1 MFIFTFP
8 TLRNYLNHA
17 LATTLVKVNS
27 FKVFARS
34 VPGLIFT
41 WLITRYF
48 LFQFITLKFYYPEGK
63 WLKGDVELYQF
74 WSLGL
79 IQRIFPI
86 NDSMWQYPPLAGFIF
101 TIPQYIFGNSNI
113 GFIFTMIFFD
123 FLILVT
129 ILKFGRSLFERKI
142 PVSLDGFAGAWFWII
157 WPILM
162 GPLLLTRFDLVP
174 TFFAILGLIA
184 VYEKRINLASFL
196 ITIGTLLKL
205 WPILIL
211 SILDKKIIRRMIL
224 PICIFSAL
232 ILIFIEFISVG
243 SLSFLENQSSR
254 GLQVESVAA
263 ILYVIYKLLG
273 GDVEY
278 PFRFG
283 SLEVEA
289 VFANQIAFLLNIS
302 ILIFFFTIFLLNI
315 KGKLSGLNIFEKSLI
330 VIIFAIGLSRVF
342 SPQFWIWIG
351 GFSALVVIFNNTKLK
366 RVILLLSISAL
377 FTQILYPA
385 LYVGLLSG
393 EFFPSLIQ
401 IIRIVLFVSAMILSF
416 KLLIQSSKKRVN
428 DV

>member
-1 MFIFTFP
+1 M
-8 TLRNYLNHA
+8 
-17 LATTLVKVNS
+17 NS
-27 FKVFARS
+27 FKTFTRS

-41 WLITRYF
+41 WLVTRYF

-86 NDSMWQYPPLAGFIF
+86 NDSMWQYPPLAGFVF

-123 FLILVT
+123 FLILLT
-129 ILKFGRSLFERKI
+129 ILKFGLSLYKSKI
-142 PVSLDGFAGAWFWII
+142 AVSLNGFAGAWFWII

-174 TFFAILGLIA
+174 TWFAILGLIA
-184 VYEKRINLASFL
+184 IYEKRIKLAGFL
-196 ITIGTLLKL
+196 ITVGSLLKL

-211 SILDKKIIRRMIL
+211 SILDRKILSKIIFPIVIL
-224 PICIFSAL
+224 SVL
-232 ILIFIEFISVG
+232 VLIFIEFISVG
-243 SLSFLENQSSR
+243 SLSFLENQTSR

-263 ILYVIYKLLG
+263 VIFVIFKLWG
-273 GDVEY
+273 ANVDY
-278 PFRFG
+278 PFRYG

-289 VFANQIAFLLNIS
+289 VFANEIALILNLS
-302 ILIFFFTIFLLNI
+302 TLIFFLIIFTLNI
-315 KGKLSGLNIFEKSLI
+315 KDKLNSLNIFEKSLI

-351 GFSALVVIFNNTKLK
+351 GISALVILFKDTKLK
-366 RVILLLSISAL
+366 RVILILSSSAL
-377 FTQILYPA
+377 LTQILYPA
-385 LYVGLLSG
+385 LYVGLLNG
-393 EFFPSLIQ
+393 DLIPSLIQ
-401 IIRIVLFVSAMILSF
+401 ILRITLFLYAMVLSF
-416 KLLIQSSKKRVN
+416 KLLIQSSKKKAN
-428 DV
+428 NG

>member
-1 MFIFTFP
+1 M
-8 TLRNYLNHA
+8 
-17 LATTLVKVNS
+17 NS
-27 FKVFARS
+27 FKTFTRS

-41 WLITRYF
+41 WLVTRYF

-86 NDSMWQYPPLAGFIF
+86 NDSMWQYPPLAGFVF

-123 FLILVT
+123 FLILLT
-129 ILKFGRSLFERKI
+129 ILKFGLSLYKSKI
-142 PVSLDGFAGAWFWII
+142 AVSLNGFAGAWFWII

-174 TFFAILGLIA
+174 TWFAILGLIA
-184 VYEKRINLASFL
+184 IYEKRIKLAGFL
-196 ITIGTLLKL
+196 ITIGSLLKL

-211 SILDKKIIRRMIL
+211 SILDRKILSKIIFPIVIL
-224 PICIFSAL
+224 SVL
-232 ILIFIEFISVG
+232 VLIFIEFISVG
-243 SLSFLENQSSR
+243 SFSFLENQTSR

-263 ILYVIYKLLG
+263 VIFVIFKLWG
-273 GDVEY
+273 ANVDY
-278 PFRFG
+278 PFRYG

-289 VFANQIAFLLNIS
+289 VFANEIALILNLS
-302 ILIFFFTIFLLNI
+302 TLIFFLIIFTLNI
-315 KGKLSGLNIFEKSLI
+315 KDKLNSLNIFEKSLI

-351 GFSALVVIFNNTKLK
+351 GISALVILFKDTKLK
-366 RVILLLSISAL
+366 RVILILSSSAL
-377 FTQILYPA
+377 LTQILYPA
-385 LYVGLLSG
+385 LYVGLLNG
-393 EFFPSLIQ
+393 DLIPSLIQ
-401 IIRIVLFVSAMILSF
+401 ILRITLFLYAMVLSF
-416 KLLIQSSKKRVN
+416 KLLIQSSKKKAN
-428 DV
+428 NG

>member
-1 MFIFTFP
+1 
-8 TLRNYLNHA
+8 
-17 LATTLVKVNS
+17 VNS
-27 FKVFARS
+27 IKVFARS

-48 LFQFITLKFYYPEGK
+48 LFQFITLKLYYPEGK

-224 PICIFSAL
+224 PISIFGAF

-254 GLQVESVAA
+254 GLQVESVAG

-273 GDVEY
+273 GNVEY

-302 ILIFFFTIFLLNI
+302 TLIFFLIIFILNI

-342 SPQFWIWIG
+342 SPQFCIWIG
-351 GFSALVVIFNNTKLK
+351 GLSALVLIFNNTKLK

-416 KLLIQSSKKRVN
+416 KLLIQSSKKRVT

>member
-1 MFIFTFP
+1 
-8 TLRNYLNHA
+8 
-17 LATTLVKVNS
+17 VNS

-48 LFQFITLKFYYPEGK
+48 LFQFITLKLYYPEGK

-224 PICIFSAL
+224 PISIFGAF

-254 GLQVESVAA
+254 GLQVESVAG

-273 GDVEY
+273 GNVEY

-302 ILIFFFTIFLLNI
+302 TLIFFLIIFILNI

-351 GFSALVVIFNNTKLK
+351 GLSALVVIFINTKLK

-416 KLLIQSSKKRVN
+416 KLLIQSSKKRVT

>member
-1 MFIFTFP
+1 M
-8 TLRNYLNHA
+8 
-17 LATTLVKVNS
+17 NS

-34 VPGLIFT
+34 VPGLIFA
-41 WLITRYF
+41 WLVTRYI

-123 FLILVT
+123 FLILIT
-129 ILKFGRSLFERKI
+129 ILKFGRKLFDRKI
-142 PVSLDGFAGAWFWII
+142 PVSLEGFAGAWFWII

-174 TFFAILGLIA
+174 TWFAILGLIA
-184 VYEKRINLASFL
+184 VYEKRIKLASFL

-211 SILDKKIIRRMIL
+211 SILDKKVIRKMIL
-224 PICIFSAL
+224 PISIFSSL

-243 SLSFLENQSSR
+243 SLSFLKNQSSR
-254 GLQVESVAA
+254 GLQVESVVA
-263 ILYVIYKLLG
+263 ILYVIFKLLG
-273 GDVEY
+273 GNVEY

-302 ILIFFFTIFLLNI
+302 TLIFFLIIFILNI
-315 KGKLSGLNIFEKSLI
+315 KGRLSNLNIFEKSLI

-351 GFSALVVIFNNTKLK
+351 GLSALVVSFKNTKLK
-366 RVILLLSISAL
+366 KVILLLSISAL

-393 EFFPSLIQ
+393 EFFPSLIH

-416 KLLIQSSKKRVN
+416 KLLIQSSKKKVT

>member
-1 MFIFTFP
+1 MNSLKSFT
-8 TLRNYLNHA
+8 
-17 LATTLVKVNS
+17 
-27 FKVFARS
+27 RS
-34 VPGLIFT
+34 VPGLVFT

-123 FLILVT
+123 FLILLT
-129 ILKFGRSLFERKI
+129 ILKFGLSLYKRNVL
-142 PVSLDGFAGAWFWII
+142 VSLNGFAGAWFWVI

-174 TFFAILGLIA
+174 TWFAIIGLISI
-184 VYEKRINLASFL
+184 YEKRIKLAGFL
-196 ITIGTLLKL
+196 LAIGTLLKL

-211 SILDKKIIRRMIL
+211 SIVEKRILRKILL
-224 PICIFSAL
+224 PVIISVIL

-263 ILYVIYKLLG
+263 VVFVIFKLFG
-273 GDVEY
+273 ANVDY

-289 VFANQIAFLLNIS
+289 TFANQIAFILNIS
-302 ILIFFFTIFLLNI
+302 TIVFFLWLFFLNI
-315 KGKLSGLNIFEKSLI
+315 KGKLNDLNIFEKSLI

-351 GFSALVVIFNNTKLK
+351 GISALVILFKETKLNKVIF
-366 RVILLLSISAL
+366 ILSISAL
-377 FTQILYPA
+377 LTQVLYPA
-385 LYVGLLSG
+385 LYVGLLNG
-393 EFFPSLIQ
+393 ELFPSLIQ
-401 IIRIVLFVSAMILSF
+401 ILRIIFFISAMVLSF
-416 KLLIQSSKKRVN
+416 KLLIQLRKKKVKN
-428 DV
+428 V

>member
-1 MFIFTFP
+1 M
-8 TLRNYLNHA
+8 
-17 LATTLVKVNS
+17 NS
-27 FKVFARS
+27 FKTFTRS

-41 WLITRYF
+41 WLVTRYF

-86 NDSMWQYPPLAGFIF
+86 NDSMWQYPPLAGFVF

-123 FLILVT
+123 FLILLT
-129 ILKFGRSLFERKI
+129 ILKFGLSLYKSKI
-142 PVSLDGFAGAWFWII
+142 AVSLNGFAGAWFWII

-174 TFFAILGLIA
+174 TWFAILGLIA
-184 VYEKRINLASFL
+184 IYEKRIKLAGFL
-196 ITIGTLLKL
+196 ITVGSLLKL

-211 SILDKKIIRRMIL
+211 SILDRKILSKIIFPIVIL
-224 PICIFSAL
+224 SVL
-232 ILIFIEFISVG
+232 VLIFIEFISVG
-243 SLSFLENQSSR
+243 AFSFLENQTSR

-263 ILYVIYKLLG
+263 VIFVIFKLWG
-273 GDVEY
+273 ANVDY
-278 PFRFG
+278 PFRYG

-289 VFANQIAFLLNIS
+289 VFANEIALILNLS
-302 ILIFFFTIFLLNI
+302 TLIFFLIIFTLNI
-315 KGKLSGLNIFEKSLI
+315 KDKLNSLNIFEKSLI

-351 GFSALVVIFNNTKLK
+351 GISALVILFKDTKLK
-366 RVILLLSISAL
+366 RVILILSSSAL
-377 FTQILYPA
+377 LTQILYPA
-385 LYVGLLSG
+385 LYVGLLNG
-393 EFFPSLIQ
+393 DLIPSLIQ
-401 IIRIVLFVSAMILSF
+401 ILRITLFLYAMVLSF
-416 KLLIQSSKKRVN
+416 KLLIQSSKKKAN
-428 DV
+428 NG

>member
-1 MFIFTFP
+1 M
-8 TLRNYLNHA
+8 
-17 LATTLVKVNS
+17 NS
-27 FKVFARS
+27 FKAFTRS

-41 WLITRYF
+41 WLVTRYF

-86 NDSMWQYPPLAGFIF
+86 NDSMWQYPPLAGFVF

-123 FLILVT
+123 FLILLT
-129 ILKFGRSLFERKI
+129 ILKFGLSLYKRKI
-142 PVSLDGFAGAWFWII
+142 AVSLNGFAGAWFWVI

-174 TFFAILGLIA
+174 TWFAILGLIA
-184 VYEKRINLASFL
+184 IYEKRIKLAGFL
-196 ITIGTLLKL
+196 ITVGSLLKL

-211 SILDKKIIRRMIL
+211 SIIDRKILSKIVF
-224 PICIFSAL
+224 PIVISSVL
-232 ILIFIEFISVG
+232 VLIFIEFISVG
-243 SLSFLENQSSR
+243 SFSFLENQTSR

-263 ILYVIYKLLG
+263 VIFVIFKLWG
-273 GDVEY
+273 ANVEY

-289 VFANQIAFLLNIS
+289 VFANEIALILNLS
-302 ILIFFFTIFLLNI
+302 TLIFFLIIFTLNI
-315 KGKLSGLNIFEKSLI
+315 KEKLNSLNVFEKSLI

-351 GFSALVVIFNNTKLK
+351 GISALVILFKDTKLK
-366 RVILLLSISAL
+366 KVILILSSSAL
-377 FTQILYPA
+377 LTQILYPA
-385 LYVGLLSG
+385 LYVGLLNG
-393 EFFPSLIQ
+393 DLFPSLIQ
-401 IIRIVLFVSAMILSF
+401 ILRITLFIYAMVLSF
-416 KLLIQSSKKRVN
+416 KLLIQSGKKKAN
-428 DV
+428 NG

>member
-1 MFIFTFP
+1 M
-8 TLRNYLNHA
+8 
-17 LATTLVKVNS
+17 NS
-27 FKVFARS
+27 FKTFTRS

-41 WLITRYF
+41 WLVTRYF

-86 NDSMWQYPPLAGFIF
+86 NDSMWQYPPLAGFVF

-123 FLILVT
+123 FLILLT
-129 ILKFGRSLFERKI
+129 ILKFGLSLYKSKI
-142 PVSLDGFAGAWFWII
+142 AVSLNGFAGAWFWII

-174 TFFAILGLIA
+174 TWFSILGLIA
-184 VYEKRINLASFL
+184 IYEKRIKLAGFL
-196 ITIGTLLKL
+196 ITVGSLLKL

-211 SILDKKIIRRMIL
+211 SILDRKILSKIIF
-224 PICIFSAL
+224 PIVISSVL
-232 ILIFIEFISVG
+232 VLIFIEFISVG
-243 SLSFLENQSSR
+243 SFSFLENQTSR

-263 ILYVIYKLLG
+263 VIFVIFKLWG
-273 GDVEY
+273 ANIDY
-278 PFRFG
+278 PFRYG

-289 VFANQIAFLLNIS
+289 VFANEIALILNLS
-302 ILIFFFTIFLLNI
+302 TLIFFLIIFILNI
-315 KGKLSGLNIFEKSLI
+315 KDKLNSLNIFEKSLI

-351 GFSALVVIFNNTKLK
+351 GISALVILFKDTKLK
-366 RVILLLSISAL
+366 RVILILSSSAL
-377 FTQILYPA
+377 LTQILYPT
-385 LYVGLLSG
+385 LYVGLLNG
-393 EFFPSLIQ
+393 DLIPSLIQ
-401 IIRIVLFVSAMILSF
+401 ILRITLFLYAMVLSF
-416 KLLIQSSKKRVN
+416 KLLIQSSKKKAN
-428 DV
+428 NG

>member
-1 MFIFTFP
+1 MNSLKSFT
-8 TLRNYLNHA
+8 
-17 LATTLVKVNS
+17 
-27 FKVFARS
+27 RS
-34 VPGLIFT
+34 VPGLVFT
-41 WLITRYF
+41 WFITRYF

-123 FLILVT
+123 FLILLT
-129 ILKFGRSLFERKI
+129 ILKFGLSLYKRNLL
-142 PVSLDGFAGAWFWII
+142 VSLNGFAGAWFWVI

-174 TFFAILGLIA
+174 TWFAIIGLISI
-184 VYEKRINLASFL
+184 YEKRIKLAGFL
-196 ITIGTLLKL
+196 LAIGTLLKL

-211 SILDKKIIRRMIL
+211 SIVEKRILRKILL
-224 PICIFSAL
+224 PVIISVIL
-232 ILIFIEFISVG
+232 ILIFIEIISFG

-263 ILYVIYKLLG
+263 VVFVIFKLFG
-273 GDVEY
+273 ANVEY

-289 VFANQIAFLLNIS
+289 TFANQIAFILNIS
-302 ILIFFFTIFLLNI
+302 TIVFFLWLFFLNI
-315 KGKLSGLNIFEKSLI
+315 KGKLNDLNIFEKSLI

-351 GFSALVVIFNNTKLK
+351 GISALVILFKETKLNKVIF
-366 RVILLLSISAL
+366 ILSISAL
-377 FTQILYPA
+377 LTQVLYPA
-385 LYVGLLSG
+385 LYVGLLNG
-393 EFFPSLIQ
+393 ELFPSLVQ
-401 IIRIVLFVSAMILSF
+401 ILRIIFFISAMVLSF
-416 KLLIQSSKKRVN
+416 KLLIQLRKKKVKN
-428 DV
+428 V

>member
-1 MFIFTFP
+1 M
-8 TLRNYLNHA
+8 
-17 LATTLVKVNS
+17 NS
-27 FKVFARS
+27 FKTFTRS

-41 WLITRYF
+41 WLVTRYF

-86 NDSMWQYPPLAGFIF
+86 NDSMWQYPPLAGFVF

-123 FLILVT
+123 FLILLT
-129 ILKFGRSLFERKI
+129 ILKFGLSLYKSKI
-142 PVSLDGFAGAWFWII
+142 AVSLNGFAGAWFWVI

-174 TFFAILGLIA
+174 TWFAILGLIA
-184 VYEKRINLASFL
+184 IYEKRIKLAGFL
-196 ITIGTLLKL
+196 ITVGSLLKL

-211 SILDKKIIRRMIL
+211 SILDRKILSKIIFPIVIL
-224 PICIFSAL
+224 SVL
-232 ILIFIEFISVG
+232 VLIFIEFISVG
-243 SLSFLENQSSR
+243 SFSFLENQTSR

-263 ILYVIYKLLG
+263 VIFVIFKLWG
-273 GDVEY
+273 ANVDY
-278 PFRFG
+278 PFRYG

-289 VFANQIAFLLNIS
+289 VFANEIALILNLS
-302 ILIFFFTIFLLNI
+302 TLIFFLIIFTLNI
-315 KGKLSGLNIFEKSLI
+315 KDKLNSLNIFEKSLI

-351 GFSALVVIFNNTKLK
+351 GISALVILFKDTKLK
-366 RVILLLSISAL
+366 RVILILSSSAL
-377 FTQILYPA
+377 LTQILYPA
-385 LYVGLLSG
+385 LYVGLLNG
-393 EFFPSLIQ
+393 DLIPSLIQ
-401 IIRIVLFVSAMILSF
+401 ILRITLFLYAMVLSF
-416 KLLIQSSKKRVN
+416 KLLIQSSKKKAN
-428 DV
+428 NG

>member
-1 MFIFTFP
+1 
-8 TLRNYLNHA
+8 
-17 LATTLVKVNS
+17 VNS
-27 FKVFARS
+27 FKAFTRS

-41 WLITRYF
+41 WLVTRYF

-86 NDSMWQYPPLAGFIF
+86 NDSMWQYPPLAGFVF

-123 FLILVT
+123 FLILLT
-129 ILKFGRSLFERKI
+129 ILKFGLSLYKRKI
-142 PVSLDGFAGAWFWII
+142 AVSLNGFAGAWFWVI

-174 TFFAILGLIA
+174 TWFAILGLIA
-184 VYEKRINLASFL
+184 IYEKRIKLAGFL
-196 ITIGTLLKL
+196 ITVGSLLKL

-211 SILDKKIIRRMIL
+211 SILDRKIFSKIVL
-224 PICIFSAL
+224 PIVISSVL
-232 ILIFIEFISVG
+232 VLIFIEFISVG
-243 SLSFLENQSSR
+243 SFSFLENQTSR

-263 ILYVIYKLLG
+263 VIFVIFKLWG
-273 GDVEY
+273 ANVEY

-289 VFANQIAFLLNIS
+289 VFAHEIALILNLS
-302 ILIFFFTIFLLNI
+302 TLIFFLIIFTLNI
-315 KGKLSGLNIFEKSLI
+315 KEKLNSLNVFEKSLI

-342 SPQFWIWIG
+342 SPQFWIWMG
-351 GFSALVVIFNNTKLK
+351 GISALVILFKDTKLK
-366 RVILLLSISAL
+366 KVILILSTSAL
-377 FTQILYPA
+377 LTQILYPA

-393 EFFPSLIQ
+393 DLIPSLIQ
-401 IIRIVLFVSAMILSF
+401 ILRITLFIYAMVLSF
-416 KLLIQSSKKRVN
+416 KLLIQSGKKKAN
-428 DV
+428 NG

>member
-1 MFIFTFP
+1 
-8 TLRNYLNHA
+8 
-17 LATTLVKVNS
+17 
-27 FKVFARS
+27 
-34 VPGLIFT
+34 
-41 WLITRYF
+41 
-48 LFQFITLKFYYPEGK
+48 
-63 WLKGDVELYQF
+63 
-74 WSLGL
+74 
-79 IQRIFPI
+79 
-86 NDSMWQYPPLAGFIF
+86 
-101 TIPQYIFGNSNI
+101 
-113 GFIFTMIFFD
+113 MIFFD

-129 ILKFGRSLFERKI
+129 ILNFGRSLFERKI
-142 PVSLDGFAGAWFWII
+142 PVSLDGFTGAWFWII

-174 TFFAILGLIA
+174 TWFAILGLIA
-184 VYEKRINLASFL
+184 VYEKRINLASFF

-211 SILDKKIIRRMIL
+211 SILDKKVIKKMIL
-224 PICIFSAL
+224 PISIFSAL

>member
-1 MFIFTFP
+1 MFIFTFL

-17 LATTLVKVNS
+17 LATTLIKVNS
-27 FKVFARS
+27 IKVFARS
-34 VPGLIFT
+34 VPGLIFI

-48 LFQFITLKFYYPEGK
+48 LFQFITLKLYYPEGK

-123 FLILVT
+123 FLILIT
-129 ILKFGRSLFERKI
+129 ILKFGRSLFDRKI
-142 PVSLDGFAGAWFWII
+142 LVSLEGFAGAWFWII

-224 PICIFSAL
+224 PISIFGAL

-254 GLQVESVAA
+254 GLQVESVAG

-273 GDVEY
+273 GNVEY

-302 ILIFFFTIFLLNI
+302 TLIFFLIIFILNI

-342 SPQFWIWIG
+342 SPQFCIWIG
-351 GFSALVVIFNNTKLK
+351 GLSALVVIFINTKLK

-416 KLLIQSSKKRVN
+416 KLLIQSSKKRVT

>member
-1 MFIFTFP
+1 M
-8 TLRNYLNHA
+8 
-17 LATTLVKVNS
+17 NS
-27 FKVFARS
+27 FKAFTRS

-41 WLITRYF
+41 WLVTRYF

-86 NDSMWQYPPLAGFIF
+86 NDSMWQYPPLAGFVF

-123 FLILVT
+123 FLILLT
-129 ILKFGRSLFERKI
+129 ILKFGLSLYKRKI
-142 PVSLDGFAGAWFWII
+142 AVSLNGFAGAWFWVI

-174 TFFAILGLIA
+174 TWFAILGLIA
-184 VYEKRINLASFL
+184 IYEKRIKLAGFL
-196 ITIGTLLKL
+196 ITVGSLLKL

-211 SILDKKIIRRMIL
+211 SILDRKILSKIVF
-224 PICIFSAL
+224 PIVISSVL
-232 ILIFIEFISVG
+232 VLIFIEFISVG
-243 SLSFLENQSSR
+243 SFSFLENQTSR

-263 ILYVIYKLLG
+263 VIFVIFKLWG
-273 GDVEY
+273 ANVEY

-289 VFANQIAFLLNIS
+289 VFANEIALILNLS
-302 ILIFFFTIFLLNI
+302 TLIFFLIIFTLNI
-315 KGKLSGLNIFEKSLI
+315 KEKLNSLNVFEKSLI

-351 GFSALVVIFNNTKLK
+351 GISALVILFKDTKLRK
-366 RVILLLSISAL
+366 VILMLSTSAL
-377 FTQILYPA
+377 LTQILYPA
-385 LYVGLLSG
+385 LYVGLL
-393 EFFPSLIQ
+393 
-401 IIRIVLFVSAMILSF
+401 
-416 KLLIQSSKKRVN
+416 
-428 DV
+428 

>member
-1 MFIFTFP
+1 M
-8 TLRNYLNHA
+8 
-17 LATTLVKVNS
+17 NS
-27 FKVFARS
+27 FKAFTRS

-41 WLITRYF
+41 WLVTRYF

-86 NDSMWQYPPLAGFIF
+86 NDSMWQYPPLAGFVF

-123 FLILVT
+123 FLILLT
-129 ILKFGRSLFERKI
+129 ILKFGLSLYKRKI
-142 PVSLDGFAGAWFWII
+142 AVSLNGFAGAWFWVI

-174 TFFAILGLIA
+174 TWFAILGLIA
-184 VYEKRINLASFL
+184 IYEKRIKLAGFL
-196 ITIGTLLKL
+196 ITVGSLLKL

-211 SILDKKIIRRMIL
+211 SILDRKILSKIVF
-224 PICIFSAL
+224 PIVISSVL
-232 ILIFIEFISVG
+232 VLIFIEFISVG
-243 SLSFLENQSSR
+243 SFSFLENQTSR

-263 ILYVIYKLLG
+263 VIFVIFKLWG
-273 GDVEY
+273 ANVEY

-289 VFANQIAFLLNIS
+289 VFANEIALILNLS
-302 ILIFFFTIFLLNI
+302 TLIFFLIIFTLNI
-315 KGKLSGLNIFEKSLI
+315 KEKLNSLNVFEKSLI

-351 GFSALVVIFNNTKLK
+351 GISALVILFKDTKLK
-366 RVILLLSISAL
+366 KVILILSSSAL
-377 FTQILYPA
+377 LTQILYPA
-385 LYVGLLSG
+385 LYVGLLNG
-393 EFFPSLIQ
+393 DLFPSLIQ
-401 IIRIVLFVSAMILSF
+401 ILRITLFIYAMVLSF
-416 KLLIQSSKKRVN
+416 KLLIQSGKKKAN
-428 DV
+428 NG

>member
-1 MFIFTFP
+1 M
-8 TLRNYLNHA
+8 
-17 LATTLVKVNS
+17 NS
-27 FKVFARS
+27 FKAFTRS

-41 WLITRYF
+41 WLVTRYF

-86 NDSMWQYPPLAGFIF
+86 NDSMWQYPPLAGFVF

-123 FLILVT
+123 FLILLT
-129 ILKFGRSLFERKI
+129 ILKFGLSLYKRKI
-142 PVSLDGFAGAWFWII
+142 AVSLNGFAGAWFWVI

-174 TFFAILGLIA
+174 TWFAILGLIA
-184 VYEKRINLASFL
+184 IYEKRIKLAGFL
-196 ITIGTLLKL
+196 ITVGSLLKL

-211 SILDKKIIRRMIL
+211 SILDRKILSKIIF
-224 PICIFSAL
+224 PIVISSVL
-232 ILIFIEFISVG
+232 VLIFIEFISVG
-243 SLSFLENQSSR
+243 SFSFLENQTSR

-263 ILYVIYKLLG
+263 VIFVIFKLWG
-273 GDVEY
+273 ANVEY

-289 VFANQIAFLLNIS
+289 VFANEIALILNLS
-302 ILIFFFTIFLLNI
+302 TLIFFLIIFTLNI
-315 KGKLSGLNIFEKSLI
+315 KEKLNSLNVFEKSLI

-351 GFSALVVIFNNTKLK
+351 GISALVILFKDTKLK
-366 RVILLLSISAL
+366 KVILILSSSAL
-377 FTQILYPA
+377 LTQILYPA
-385 LYVGLLSG
+385 LYVGLLNG
-393 EFFPSLIQ
+393 DLFPSLIQ
-401 IIRIVLFVSAMILSF
+401 ILRITLFIYAMVLSF
-416 KLLIQSSKKRVN
+416 KLLIQSGKKKAN
-428 DV
+428 NG

>member
-1 MFIFTFP
+1 M
-8 TLRNYLNHA
+8 
-17 LATTLVKVNS
+17 NS
-27 FKVFARS
+27 FKTFTRS

-41 WLITRYF
+41 WLVTRYF

-86 NDSMWQYPPLAGFIF
+86 NDSMWQYPPLAGFVF

-123 FLILVT
+123 FLILLT
-129 ILKFGRSLFERKI
+129 ILKFGLSLYKSKI
-142 PVSLDGFAGAWFWII
+142 AVSLNGFAGAWFWVI

-174 TFFAILGLIA
+174 TWFAILGLIA
-184 VYEKRINLASFL
+184 IYEKRIKLAGFL
-196 ITIGTLLKL
+196 ITIGSLLKL

-211 SILDKKIIRRMIL
+211 SILDRKILSKIIFPIVIL
-224 PICIFSAL
+224 SVL
-232 ILIFIEFISVG
+232 VLIFIEFISVG
-243 SLSFLENQSSR
+243 SFSFLENQTSR

-263 ILYVIYKLLG
+263 VIFVIFKLWG
-273 GDVEY
+273 ANVDY
-278 PFRFG
+278 PFRYG

-289 VFANQIAFLLNIS
+289 VFANEIALILNLS
-302 ILIFFFTIFLLNI
+302 TLIFFLIIFTLNI
-315 KGKLSGLNIFEKSLI
+315 KNKLNTLNIFEKSLI

-351 GFSALVVIFNNTKLK
+351 GISALVILFKDTKLK
-366 RVILLLSISAL
+366 RVILILSSSAL
-377 FTQILYPA
+377 LTQILYPA
-385 LYVGLLSG
+385 LYVGLLNG
-393 EFFPSLIQ
+393 DLIPSLIQ
-401 IIRIVLFVSAMILSF
+401 ILRITLFLYAMVLSF
-416 KLLIQSSKKRVN
+416 KLLIQSSKKKAN
-428 DV
+428 NG

>member
-1 MFIFTFP
+1 M
-8 TLRNYLNHA
+8 
-17 LATTLVKVNS
+17 
-27 FKVFARS
+27 
-34 VPGLIFT
+34 
-41 WLITRYF
+41 
-48 LFQFITLKFYYPEGK
+48 
-63 WLKGDVELYQF
+63 
-74 WSLGL
+74 
-79 IQRIFPI
+79 
-86 NDSMWQYPPLAGFIF
+86 
-101 TIPQYIFGNSNI
+101 
-113 GFIFTMIFFD
+113 
-123 FLILVT
+123 
-129 ILKFGRSLFERKI
+129 
-142 PVSLDGFAGAWFWII
+142 

-174 TFFAILGLIA
+174 TWFAILGLIA
-184 VYEKRINLASFL
+184 VYEKRIKLASFL

-205 WPILIL
+205 WPILIF
-211 SILDKKIIRRMIL
+211 SILDKKVIQKMIL
-224 PICIFSAL
+224 PISIFSAL
-232 ILIFIEFISVG
+232 ILILIELISVG

-263 ILYVIYKLLG
+263 ILFVIYKLLG
-273 GDVEY
+273 GNVEY

-289 VFANQIAFLLNIS
+289 IFANQIAILLNIS
-302 ILIFFFTIFLLNI
+302 TLIFFVIIFILNI
-315 KGKLSGLNIFEKSLI
+315 KGRLSILNIFEKSLI

-351 GFSALVVIFNNTKLK
+351 GLSALVVIFKSTKLK

-393 EFFPSLIQ
+393 EFFPSSIQ

-416 KLLIQSSKKRVN
+416 KLLIQSSKKRVT

>member
-1 MFIFTFP
+1 M
-8 TLRNYLNHA
+8 
-17 LATTLVKVNS
+17 NS
-27 FKVFARS
+27 FKTFTRS

-41 WLITRYF
+41 WLVTRYF

-86 NDSMWQYPPLAGFIF
+86 NDSMWQYPPLAGFVF

-123 FLILVT
+123 FLILLT
-129 ILKFGRSLFERKI
+129 ILKFGLSLYKSKI
-142 PVSLDGFAGAWFWII
+142 AVSLNGFAGAWFWII

-174 TFFAILGLIA
+174 TWFAILGLIA
-184 VYEKRINLASFL
+184 IYEKRIKLAGFL
-196 ITIGTLLKL
+196 ITVGSLLKL

-211 SILDKKIIRRMIL
+211 SILDRKILSKIIF
-224 PICIFSAL
+224 PIVISSVL
-232 ILIFIEFISVG
+232 VLIFIEFISVG
-243 SLSFLENQSSR
+243 SFSFLENQTSR

-263 ILYVIYKLLG
+263 VIFVIFKLWG
-273 GDVEY
+273 ANIDY
-278 PFRFG
+278 PFRYG

-289 VFANQIAFLLNIS
+289 VFANEIALILNLS
-302 ILIFFFTIFLLNI
+302 TLIFFLIIFILNI
-315 KGKLSGLNIFEKSLI
+315 KDKLNSLNIFEKSLI

-351 GFSALVVIFNNTKLK
+351 GISALVILFKDTKLK
-366 RVILLLSISAL
+366 RVILILSSSAL
-377 FTQILYPA
+377 LTQILYPT
-385 LYVGLLSG
+385 LYVGLLNG
-393 EFFPSLIQ
+393 DLIPSLIQ
-401 IIRIVLFVSAMILSF
+401 ILRITLFLYAMVLSF
-416 KLLIQSSKKRVN
+416 KLLIQSSKKKAN
-428 DV
+428 NG

>member
-1 MFIFTFP
+1 
-8 TLRNYLNHA
+8 
-17 LATTLVKVNS
+17 VNS
-27 FKVFARS
+27 LKSFTRS
-34 VPGLIFT
+34 VPGLVFT

-123 FLILVT
+123 FLILLT
-129 ILKFGRSLFERKI
+129 ILKFGLSLYKRNVL
-142 PVSLDGFAGAWFWII
+142 VSLNGFAGAWFWVI

-174 TFFAILGLIA
+174 TWFAIIGLISI
-184 VYEKRINLASFL
+184 YEKRIKLAGFL
-196 ITIGTLLKL
+196 LAIGTLLKL

-211 SILDKKIIRRMIL
+211 SIVEKRILRKILL
-224 PICIFSAL
+224 PVIISVIL
-232 ILIFIEFISVG
+232 ILIFIEIISFG

-263 ILYVIYKLLG
+263 VVFVIFKLFG
-273 GDVEY
+273 ANVDY

-289 VFANQIAFLLNIS
+289 TFANQIAFILNIS
-302 ILIFFFTIFLLNI
+302 TIVFFLWLFFLNI
-315 KGKLSGLNIFEKSLI
+315 KGKLNDLNIFEKSLI

-351 GFSALVVIFNNTKLK
+351 GISALVILFKETKLNKVIF
-366 RVILLLSISAL
+366 ILSISAL
-377 FTQILYPA
+377 LTQVLYPA
-385 LYVGLLSG
+385 LYVGLLNG
-393 EFFPSLIQ
+393 ELFPSLIQ
-401 IIRIVLFVSAMILSF
+401 ILRIIFFISAMVLSF
-416 KLLIQSSKKRVN
+416 KLLIQLRKKKVKN
-428 DV
+428 V